1 MFKRQCELAVS
12 KTLSGFKV
20 LTMSY
25 IYVITFKVKHEKPIV
40 LQCRM
45 AEADCFRILQEVV
58 PKDHFIHRH
67 CLNERMENVQAMLDV
82 SLVSKIFKTTAV
94 G

>member
-1 MFKRQCELAVS
+1 
-12 KTLSGFKV
+12 
-20 LTMSY
+20 
-25 IYVITFKVKHEKPIV
+25 
-40 LQCRM
+40 M

-82 SLVSKIFKTTAV
+82 SLDSKLFISDIQKYLYLKYMIDEYF
-94 G
+94 

>member
-1 MFKRQCELAVS
+1 
-12 KTLSGFKV
+12 
-20 LTMSY
+20 
-25 IYVITFKVKHEKPIV
+25 
-40 LQCRM
+40 M

-82 SLVSKIFKTTAV
+82 SLDSKLFISEIYD
-94 G
+94 